1 MHLRRLAVP
10 YAAPVARAVP
20 AVALL
25 LTTGCGSDVLTPPSG
40 PAAVGSSAP
49 PGVASPV
56 VPSDPDVL
64 VTLAGDE
71 LRQRGSAPAD
81 VEASTLDGGRL
92 GRAPGPDGAADGAID
107 FPDFTT
113 DPEYPRAVVRLRP
126 ADPGDLDP
134 GSADLV
140 WGATVRIDAVSKGS
154 AVDNGDN
161 IIQRGLSSDSVIF
174 KAEVDGDRP
183 ACLLRGDAGELIVR
197 ADLVMDPSHWY
208 TVQCRRS
215 GDTLT
220 VFVLDHD
227 TDETTARQVAGP
239 VGAVAFADPTV
250 PVTIGGK
257 LSHEGSIIA
266 SSTDQFNGLMSEPY
280 VKIL

>member
-1 MHLRRLAVP
+1 ML
-10 YAAPVARAVP
+10 
-20 AVALL
+20 ALL
-25 LTTGCGSDVLTPPSG
+25 ITTGCGSDVVTPPSDL
-40 PAAVGSSAP
+40 PDASSSAP
-49 PGVASPV
+49 PGEASPV

-64 VTLAGDE
+64 VGLRADE
-71 LRQRGSAPAD
+71 PRQLGSTPAE
-81 VEASTLDGGRL
+81 VEVATLDGGRL
-92 GRAPGPDGAADGAID
+92 EQGPGPDGAAGGAID

-113 DPEYPRAVVRLRP
+113 DPEYPRAVVRLQTV
-126 ADPGDLDP
+126 ATGDVNP

-140 WGATVRIDAVSKGS
+140 WGATVKIDAVSKGN

-161 IIQRGLSSDSVIF
+161 IIQRGLSSDPVIF

-183 ACLLRGDAGELIVR
+183 ACLLRGAAGELIVR

-220 VFVLDHD
+220 VFTLDHD
-227 TDETTARQVAGP
+227 TDETTARQVEGP
-239 VGAVAFADPTV
+239 VGALDFPDATV

-257 LSHEGSIIA
+257 LSHEGAIIA